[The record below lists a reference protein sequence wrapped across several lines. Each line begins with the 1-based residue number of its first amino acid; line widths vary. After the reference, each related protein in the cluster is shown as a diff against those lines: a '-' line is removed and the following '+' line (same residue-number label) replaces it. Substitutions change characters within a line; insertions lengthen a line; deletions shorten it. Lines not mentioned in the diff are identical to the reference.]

1 MRYPDGH
8 KEQVRAQIV
17 RTAARAL
24 KEHGLEGISI
34 PALMKKAGLTHGGF
48 YVHFKDRDDLVAAA
62 VQHAAEET
70 GERVFGPEVKDL
82 EATLQ
87 RYLSMA
93 HVEHPAEGC
102 VVAALGPD
110 GARQGKKVRRSFA
123 RAAEGLIRLVGQ
135 KLDPRQKAEA
145 PPTEQALALTAQMVG
160 AVILARLVDDPAL
173 AKRILAAVHPQS

>member
-24 KEHGLEGISI
+24 REHGLEGISI

-62 VQHAAEET
+62 VDHAADET
-70 GERVFGPEVKDL
+70 GAQVLGPAVGDL
-82 EATLQ
+82 QATLQ

-102 VVAALGPD
+102 VVAALGAD

-135 KLDPRQKAEA
+135 KLEPRRKPET
-145 PPTEQALALTAQMVG
+145 PPSDRALALTAQMVG
-160 AVILARLVDDPAL
+160 AVVLARLVEDPAL
-173 AKRILAAVHPQS
+173 AERILAAVDPEP